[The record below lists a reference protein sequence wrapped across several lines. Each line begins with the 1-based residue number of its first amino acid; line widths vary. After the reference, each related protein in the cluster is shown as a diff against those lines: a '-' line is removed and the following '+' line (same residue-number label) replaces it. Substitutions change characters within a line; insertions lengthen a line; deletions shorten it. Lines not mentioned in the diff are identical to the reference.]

1 MLNFSGRQSKPLM
14 GLFFSSNALCA
25 MWLFFFLKKSLYVL
39 MEPSADKKMSVKEK
53 IVTYGIEKKTYYGLV
68 GFV

>member
-1 MLNFSGRQSKPLM
+1 
-14 GLFFSSNALCA
+14 
-25 MWLFFFLKKSLYVL
+25 